1 MSKRSLPSLGRNLFG
16 LPALLLFVL
25 FTAILYR
32 RAFASGLI
40 GDSWVLLEIGRRGL
54 LKAPL
59 VLLAYHVIPV
69 ANLFV
74 ALLWKLFH
82 LHELAYQTL
91 NLLELALVAWL
102 VARLGRLL
110 FAEARVGLLAG
121 FLFLA
126 NSSFYD
132 VPFWPVVG
140 NFHSLAAMFYLAAL
154 FALRTERAAR
164 RNALFALFTL
174 LGFFTYEPTL
184 SVLAAGAFYV
194 FFAPFGEAN
203 REGGTLD
210 WRGGLSRVRALVPPL
225 AGVVAVVF
233 ASKVWASRHGST
245 PFFVPHDL
253 HTLLIRAFLLV
264 RAAIGLFTLRGA
276 DPALHAVFAFGHS
289 VPNDGGAFVAL
300 VAAWLLALGALAAW
314 LIAKGS
320 PAVRF
325 LAAWITFHLL
335 MVAAG
340 IEMVSRHYYLA
351 ALPASLLA
359 SRALWCAA
367 ERGVAFLARR
377 FGLPASGLSAEQAGF
392 FVLLLPL
399 TLLITGSRTDLD
411 AAAEVHREATA
422 ATRAVGDLVARRLA
436 EDPDPRVVLV
446 NMPAILARDGMAAFT
461 FGNGLPEQLRLVFA
475 DRVRFPLLAHTYST
489 GLQGAFAG
497 TSREIT
503 LGLLGSLL
511 QEPRNLVLRFDF
523 GSRRVVEVVRT
534 AWTFPRDY
542 LRETAPL
549 LEWQEGAWPWVRL
562 AAGSPLELPLAPPPE
577 GAWIALRY
585 LHGPVT
591 SFTVTAEAAEGT
603 EDSGAATALAIAAN
617 RRPADWP
624 VALFPAPSSS
634 GVAKPLTLRFNPR
647 SEVWLAGLWTF
658 APPAAYTP
666 EAAPFLGWSFRP
678 FAAFSLTDAIR
689 LPLDAPPA
697 GTSAS
702 VIRLEVLAEPGRNF
716 SLALE
721 GRPAQS
727 FDFSTLAA
735 WEWRTLDIP
744 APPGKPAVL
753 RLVPQGPRPVVI
765 KRLGWADAA
774 ETTASLHPSGP

>member
-54 LKAPL
+54 LAAPR

-82 LHELAYQTL
+82 LHELAYQAL

-102 VARLGRLL
+102 AARLGRVL
-110 FAEARVGLLAG
+110 FPEARVGLLAG

-154 FALRTERAAR
+154 FALRSGQTAR
-164 RNALFALFTL
+164 RNALFALFAL

-184 SVLAAGAFYV
+184 SVLAAGAFFL
-194 FFAPFGEAN
+194 FFSPFQGE
-203 REGGTLD
+203 GPPD
-210 WRGGLSRVRALVPPL
+210 WRGGLARVRSLVPAL
-225 AGVVAVVF
+225 LGVAAVVF
-233 ASKVWASRHGST
+233 ASKLWASRHGST
-245 PFFVPHDL
+245 PFFVPNDL
-253 HTLLIRAFLLV
+253 HAVSIRAFLLV

-276 DPALHAVFAFGHS
+276 DPALHAVFAFGRS
-289 VPNDGGAFVAL
+289 DANGSGVFL
-300 VAAWLLALGALAAW
+300 FMVAAWLLALGALAAW
-314 LIAKGS
+314 LIARGS

-325 LAAWITFHLL
+325 LAAWLTFHLL

-367 ERGVAFLARR
+367 EKGVAFLARR
-377 FGLPASGLSAEQAGF
+377 SLLPASGLSAEQAGF
-392 FVLLLPL
+392 FLLLLPL
-399 TLLITGSRTDLD
+399 TLLLTGSRTDLD
-411 AAAEVHREATA
+411 AAAAVHREATA
-422 ATRAVGDLVARRLA
+422 ATRAVGEQVARRLT

-446 NMPAILARDGMAAFT
+446 NMPAILVRDGMAAFT

-475 DRVRFPLLAHTYST
+475 DRVRRPLLAHTYST
-489 GLQGAFAG
+489 GARGAFAG

-503 LGLLGSLL
+503 FRALGSLL
-511 QEPRNLVLRFDF
+511 QEPRALVLRFDF
-523 GSRRVVEVVRT
+523 DSRRVVADERT
-534 AWTFPRDY
+534 SLILPRAY

-549 LEWQEGAWPWVRL
+549 LEWLEGAWPWVRL

-585 LHGPVT
+585 LHGPET
-591 SFTVTAEAAEGT
+591 SFTVTAE
-603 EDSGAATALAIAAN
+603 GAGATSALAIAAN

-624 VALFPAPSSS
+624 VALFPAPPAS
-634 GVAKPLTLRFNPR
+634 GGSEPLTLRFSPR

-658 APPAAYTP
+658 APPTEYTP

-678 FAAFSLTDAIR
+678 FAAFSLTDTIR
-689 LPLDAPPA
+689 LPLAA
-697 GTSAS
+697 GSS
-702 VIRLEVLAEPGRNF
+702 GVIRLEVLAEPGRSF

-721 GRPAQS
+721 GGPAQS
-727 FDFSTLAA
+727 FDFSSLAA
-735 WEWRTLDIP
+735 WEWRTLDLP
-744 APPGKPAVL
+744 APRDRPAVL
-753 RLVPQGPRPVVI
+753 RLVPQGPRAVVV
-765 KRLGWADAA
+765 KRLGWA
-774 ETTASLHPSGP
+774 ASLHSSGP